1 VGEEDKDAT
10 AETLQKVSPVV
21 GGVISM
27 SAKEEVL
34 P

>member
-27 SAKEEVL
+27 PAKEEVL